1 MFYKWLRVKIV
12 LSEMFDISEKCGAN
26 RASNLLAQKVQE
38 NSELSQA
45 FEFVASCHGED
56 EFQKAADRWHSA
68 LFRWVEK
75 EYGEK
80 AAYLE
85 NQIDQILLGRSIHIV

>member
-1 MFYKWLRVKIV
+1 MFYKWLRIKVV
-12 LSEMFDISEKCGAN
+12 LSEVFDIPEKCGAN
-26 RASNLLAQKVQE
+26 RTSNLLAQK

-85 NQIDQILLGRSIHIV
+85 NQIDQILLGRSIHIT

>member
-12 LSEMFDISEKCGAN
+12 LSEIFELNCGVK
-26 RASNLLAQKVQE
+26 RATNLLYDKDK
-38 NSELSQA
+38 ELAEA
-45 FEFVASCHGED
+45 FEFVATCHGEE

-85 NQIDQILLGRSIHIV
+85 NQIDQILLGRSVHII

>member
-12 LSEMFDISEKCGAN
+12 LSEVFDIPERCGAN
-26 RASNLLAQKVQE
+26 RASNLLAQK
-38 NSELSQA
+38 NYELAEA
-45 FEFVASCHGED
+45 FEFVATCHGEE